1 MIRPRLGRD
10 ALRNAVLMMFETD
23 ATRKVRGVLIPPRFR
38 RGTLRNAVLMTLAK
52 GAPSLVRGI
61 LGYRRVSQ
69 VQLCVTRC
77 GLCLQPACPA
87 LVSGGFYLELKPFY
101 HRVRQQFLAHLTYRL
116 PRGIGIHGI

>member
-10 ALRNAVLMMFETD
+10 ALRNAVLMMFETG

-38 RGTLRNAVLMTLAK
+38 RGSLRNAVLMKLAK
-52 GAPSLVRGI
+52 GAPSSVRGI

-77 GLCLQPACPA
+77 GLCLQPARPA
-87 LVSGGFYLELKPFY
+87 LVSGGSYLELKPFY
-101 HRVRQQFLAHLTYRL
+101 HRVRQQFLAHLAHRIT
-116 PRGIGIHGI
+116 RGIGIRGI